1 MVAVPVVAPRVKA
14 VAAPPTLRVVAPVL
28 KILAVVAVVES
39 VPPFTATFPDVV
51 ILPEVPVIEKFV
63 PIMLPVP
70 TDSAFVIFPPE
81 RSIPVVIPPPPD
93 EEIFNP
99 TGNAKLVLALSSS
112 TNSFG
117 FAVPEPSALM
127 NFVSPV
133 EPVAVVTVKFEL
145 VVVLAN
151 VKAISLLLFVV
162 IVFPAL

>member
-93 EEIFNP
+93 EILKAVGS
-99 TGNAKLVLALSSS
+99 TRIVSALLIS
-112 TNSFG
+112 TSSFG
-117 FAVPEPSALM
+117 SAVPEPACLM

-133 EPVAVVTVKFEL
+133 DPVVVVTIKFEAVAV
-145 VVVLAN
+145 LAKVN
-151 VKAISLLLFVV
+151 AISLLLVV
-162 IVFPAL
+162 VMALPPL